1 MKKLFCQFSVLF
13 LLLMTMT
20 GCDDNVNSA
29 LCKTW
34 LLVSYRNESNEVLKE
49 AEGYYYIM
57 TIHSDW
63 TYTGKIYGNEMF
75 GQYSWKNNEIRFT
88 RPSMTLVYYVG
99 SDPDKFFRDHLVDVY
114 SYTVTHTEL
123 RLYYSEDEYFKFRV
137 YNE

>member
-34 LLVSYRNESNEVLKE
+34 LLVSYGNESNEV
-49 AEGYYYIM
+49 
-57 TIHSDW
+57 W